1 MVLRLRLQCNDSSW
15 PLVQIEELR
24 QQGLQCVGW
33 YHSHPTFPVWPSA
46 IDVYNQ
52 QIQQVAHSH
61 QATNGCATP
70 YIAAIVGPYDQK
82 NVSAQCSMSWFYV
95 ENKRSAEFSL
105 DADPE
110 VCLQHMVPKALSTA
124 LIEDAKLTVS
134 HITQCA
140 AELIQRYAGYS
151 SRTELRS
158 VRFHLTHLCSTLSMR
173 CLPYSRTGKGLSLIH
188 I

>member
-1 MVLRLRLQCNDSSW
+1 M
-15 PLVQIEELR
+15 
-24 QQGLQCVGW
+24 
-33 YHSHPTFPVWPSA
+33 WPSA

-52 QIQQVAHSH
+52 QIQQVARSH
-61 QATNGCATP
+61 EAANGGSTP

-82 NVSAQCSMSWFYV
+82 NASSQCAMSWFYV

-110 VCLQHMVPKALSTA
+110 VCLQHMVPKALTTT
-124 LIEDAKLTVS
+124 LIVDAQLPVS

-140 AELIQRYAGYS
+140 AELIERYAGYS

-158 VRFHLTHLCSTLSMR
+158 V
-173 CLPYSRTGKGLSLIH
+173 
-188 I
+188 